1 MDKDPNKGV
10 DKKVLDKYFG
20 FKCTNIKEEMLD
32 CFKRCENKY
41 IFKRKLLRYCDQ
53 IENKYINCVL
63 SNNMSSASR
72 VITSRQEKNEE
83 YLKEK
88 EEVMANFRVKNDYLE
103 GRISEDFINTRLRR
117 NHNLKEFEMDD

>member
-1 MDKDPNKGV
+1 
-10 DKKVLDKYFG
+10 
-20 FKCTNIKEEMLD
+20 
-32 CFKRCENKY
+32 
-41 IFKRKLLRYCDQ
+41 
-53 IENKYINCVL
+53 
-63 SNNMSSASR
+63 MSSASR